1 VEENQLSKEIVS
13 AALEVHKFLGPGL
26 LESAY
31 EECLAHE
38 LTLRKISFQ
47 KQASIPVNYKG
58 LKLDAGYR
66 VDFMV
71 DDAVVVE
78 LKATEVLLPI
88 HQAQVL
94 TYLKLSGKR
103 LALLINFNAPLL
115 KDNIKRIVL
124 NLPD

>member
-1 VEENQLSKEIVS
+1 MKENQLSNEIVT

-38 LTLRKISFQ
+38 LALRKIPFQ
-47 KQASIPVNYKG
+47 RQAPIPISYKG

-66 VDFMV
+66 VDFIV
-71 DDAVVVE
+71 DDSVIIE
-78 LKATEVLLPI
+78 LKAIETLLPI
-88 HQAQVL
+88 HKAQVL
-94 TYLKLSGKR
+94 TYLRLTEKR

-115 KDNIKRIVL
+115 KSNIKRIVL
-124 NLPD
+124 NLPE